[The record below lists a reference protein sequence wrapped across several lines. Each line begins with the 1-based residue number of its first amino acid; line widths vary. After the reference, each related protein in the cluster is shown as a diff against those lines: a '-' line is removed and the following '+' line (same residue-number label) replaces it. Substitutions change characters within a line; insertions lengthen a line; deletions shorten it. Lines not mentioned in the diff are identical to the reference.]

1 MDGYRILTNGLL
13 MQFILRETI
22 REKTIVFPVSFSNTK
37 YIVSDATYGIR
48 THLRVGEKNT
58 SSIKLSCYDTINIST
73 ATSPFDL
80 FFIGS

>member
-22 REKTIVFPVSFSNTK
+22 REKKIVFPVSFSNTK

-48 THLRVGEKNT
+48 IHLRVVEKNT
-58 SSIKLSCYDTINIST
+58 SSIKLSCYDTINLAG

-80 FFIGS
+80 LFIGF

>member
-1 MDGYRILTNGLL
+1 

-22 REKTIVFPVSFSNTK
+22 REKTMFFPVSFSNTK
-37 YIVSDATYGIR
+37 YIVSDATYGTR

-58 SSIKLSCYDTINIST
+58 SSIKLFCYDTINLAG

-80 FFIGS
+80 LFIGF

>member
-1 MDGYRILTNGLL
+1 MNGLL
-13 MQFILRETI
+13 IQFILKETI

-37 YIVSDATYGIR
+37 YIVSDATHGTR

-58 SSIKLSCYDTINIST
+58 SSIKLYCCDTINISA

-80 FFIGS
+80 LFIGS